1 MKKKKTII
9 AALVLALV
17 AAIGG
22 TLAYFTDSDTK
33 DNIFTFG
40 KGVNITLNE
49 DNWTEENGRNAI
61 AGKEITKDPT
71 ITLEDD
77 SVDAYVFMKVEMPI
91 LQGETTSIDPF
102 ILPAFNIGKKD
113 SEGNTQWLTTSNPN
127 EDSKFYI
134 REDYKDTNHT
144 WYIDLSRK
152 IENDSYWRNIDEGYD
167 ESTGKY
173 YYVFAYS
180 DKSDNINYD
189 TLKSLKAGEKTKTL
203 FDSVKLNKHTGSSEY
218 NLLDSPNID
227 ISAYAVQS
235 DGLNMDTRNYYSLR
249 MIYDLAAGNATE
261 EQ

>member
-77 SVDAYVFMKVEMPI
+77 SVDAYVFMKVEK
-91 LQGETTSIDPF
+91 
-102 ILPAFNIGKKD
+102 GKKD